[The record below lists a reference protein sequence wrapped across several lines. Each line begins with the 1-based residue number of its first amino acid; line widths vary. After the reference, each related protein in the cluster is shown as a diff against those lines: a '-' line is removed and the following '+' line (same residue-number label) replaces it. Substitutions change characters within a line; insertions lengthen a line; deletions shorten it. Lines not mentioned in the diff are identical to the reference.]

1 MKIIQELYDLKTV
14 CVGGMQIW
22 IFWIL
27 ENCWNYKKIIE
38 FSQESTILG
47 KLQWSC
53 GKLEPKLSKLGQFWS
68 GQISKLLCTL
78 NVCTPCRTL
87 LWYCDLFWSPPIFV
101 LQLCNLSY
109 ICTLFFYLWFR
120 NQQYMAHLLW
130 VFRKFVFS
138 SGVLFWLPLA
148 VFFLQQSVFYCF
160 SPDHSWLI
168 PYVYCWVRVPSAFH
182 FFINFLIQ
190 VRDSFFI
197 FYDPFLG
204 EIGLLQILIL

>member
-68 GQISKLLCTL
+68 GEICKLLCTL
-78 NVCTPCRTL
+78 NVETLCTFR
-87 LWYCDLFWSPPIFV
+87 
-101 LQLCNLSY
+101 
-109 ICTLFFYLWFR
+109 LFFSEIKSSNVR
-120 NQQYMAHLLW
+120 NLIMNQ
-130 VFRKFVFS
+130 
-138 SGVLFWLPLA
+138 
-148 VFFLQQSVFYCF
+148 LQQRCMV
-160 SPDHSWLI
+160 
-168 PYVYCWVRVPSAFH
+168 
-182 FFINFLIQ
+182 
-190 VRDSFFI
+190 
-197 FYDPFLG
+197 
-204 EIGLLQILIL
+204 

>member
-68 GQISKLLCTL
+68 GEIANYFAYLMLKHP
-78 NVCTPCRTL
+78 V
-87 LWYCDLFWSPPIFV
+87 PIF
-101 LQLCNLSY
+101 QQWQTGKSHKDIIRQNWCKMHQ
-109 ICTLFFYLWFR
+109 CAFKTL
-120 NQQYMAHLLW
+120 
-130 VFRKFVFS
+130 
-138 SGVLFWLPLA
+138 
-148 VFFLQQSVFYCF
+148 
-160 SPDHSWLI
+160 I
-168 PYVYCWVRVPSAFH
+168 T
-182 FFINFLIQ
+182 
-190 VRDSFFI
+190 
-197 FYDPFLG
+197 
-204 EIGLLQILIL
+204 QI